1 MRPGQ
6 KKIWRLCKLA
16 KKSRRYR
23 ENQQRQ
29 RTLGVIVVSVAAL
42 LVIIVLLVLS
52 RSSDSDKEPA
62 AAQLDTGVVDSVGEA
77 AANLTAEG
85 YPYRGSPDA
94 PVKMIEYSDYF
105 CGHCAT
111 FALEKAPQI
120 EEEYVATGKV
130 QYIAQY
136 YALGLDA
143 RLSIVEA
150 SACAADQGR
159 FFEYQ
164 RALFV
169 DQQKLGATP
178 VDQWGDLL
186 SRYAQ
191 QLGLDM
197 ATFDACWEQTSHRE
211 QILTSIDDARQKGV
225 GGTPAFLINGELL
238 VGNQPYE
245 QFQAVIE
252 EALAEATQ

>member
-1 MRPGQ
+1 M
-6 KKIWRLCKLA
+6 A
-16 KKSRRYR
+16 KKSRHYR
-23 ENQQRQ
+23 ENKKRRQ
-29 RTLGVIVVSVAAL
+29 TLAVIAVSVVAVLA
-42 LVIIVLLVLS
+42 IIVMFVLS
-52 RSSDSDKEPA
+52 RSGDSDKEPA
-62 AAQLDTGVVDSVGEA
+62 AELDTGVVDSVGEA
-77 AANLTAEG
+77 ATNLTAEG

-94 PVKMIEYSDYF
+94 PVKMFEYSDYF

-111 FALEKAPQI
+111 FSLEKAPQI
-120 EEEYVATGKV
+120 EEAYVATGKV

-150 SACAADQGR
+150 AACAADQGR

-169 DQQKLGATP
+169 DQQKLGTTP

-191 QLGLDM
+191 QLGLDT
-197 ATFDACWEQTSHRE
+197 ATFDSCWEQTLHRE
-211 QILTSIDDARQKGV
+211 QILTSINDARQKGV

-238 VGNQPYE
+238 VGNQPFE

>member
-1 MRPGQ
+1 
-6 KKIWRLCKLA
+6 LA

-23 ENQQRQ
+23 ENKKRQQ
-29 RTLGVIVVSVAAL
+29 TLAVSVVAVLA
-42 LVIIVLLVLS
+42 IIVLLV
-52 RSSDSDKEPA
+52 SSCSGDSDKEPA
-62 AAQLDTGVVDSVGEA
+62 AGLDTGVVDSVGEA

-94 PVKMIEYSDYF
+94 PVKMFEYSDYF

-120 EEEYVATGKV
+120 EEAYVATGKV

-150 SACAADQGR
+150 AACAADQGR

-169 DQQKLGATP
+169 DQQKLGTTP

-186 SRYAQ
+186 AQYAQ
-191 QLGLDM
+191 QLGLDT
-197 ATFDACWEQTSHRE
+197 ATFGACWEQTSHRE

-252 EALAEATQ
+252 QALAEATQ